1 MTADRILL
9 VGMMG
14 SGKTTVGRALSDLLG
29 WRYVDNDQMLEQAV
43 GRSTRDVQEHDGE
56 QALRRA
62 ESAAL
67 TAALGEGGPLI
78 ASVAAG
84 VVTDALDRARLQSG
98 GFVVWLR
105 ATIQTLVERVEGTDR
120 PWVGDDP
127 AEALNELYA
136 GRSYLYALVADL
148 TVDVDTLPADVVAVR
163 IAAALE
169 QRKS

>member
-1 MTADRILL
+1 MTDRILL

-29 WRYVDNDQMLEQAV
+29 WRYVDNDQLLEQAV

-56 QALRRA
+56 HALRRA
-62 ESAAL
+62 ESEAL

-84 VVTDALDRARLQSG
+84 VVTDPLDRARLLSG

-105 ATIQTLVERVEGTDR
+105 ATIQTLVARVEGTDR
-120 PWVGDDP
+120 PWLGDDP
-127 AEALNELYA
+127 AAALSELYA
-136 GRSYLYALVADL
+136 GRAYLYSLVADL
-148 TVDVDTLPADVVAVR
+148 IVDVDTLPADVVALR

-169 QRKS
+169 RRKG